1 MKISMMIMYNDDE
14 VIAIMFS
21 DCDVMVIM
29 NRIIHR
35 DDEAMVIMYK
45 DDDRR

>member
-1 MKISMMIMYNDDE
+1 MMIVYSDDE
-14 VIAIMFS
+14 VIAIMFC

-35 DDEAMVIMYK
+35 DDEAMVTMYK